1 MELTPTDANSGQVRE
16 CPLRSLKIDKSAEEK
31 GEDDHS
37 AHRYY
42 TKIRTFLT

>member
-1 MELTPTDANSGQVRE
+1 MELTPKNANSDQVRE